1 MRLVK
6 EAKWI
11 ILISRKNVEN
21 KGMNAHP
28 CSNAVSSH
36 CVVESFIA
44 PLFTRCL
51 GGDIRCTVGAVF
63 IENGML
69 HIPFVL
75 LLCPSFIMTPYL

>member
-1 MRLVK
+1 MQLGKEVK
-6 EAKWI
+6 YI

-44 PLFTRCL
+44 PIFMMCL

-63 IENGML
+63 SANGML

-75 LLCPSFIMTPYL
+75 LLCSSFIMTPYL